1 MENNVM
7 SAAALFSNLPK
18 GDPLGFG
25 MGGRFHPEKVRDFLQ
40 LKKDEVSRLADV
52 SINSVRFDA
61 AIPAAVLERFEEIA
75 VTCNMVAEAF
85 GGDADKTALW
95 FRTKNPMLGDV
106 SPRDMIRLRRFDR
119 LRRFIIGAMAERA
132 PIAQKEPDSA
142 EVAQKESDSAEMTG

>member
-7 SAAALFSNLPK
+7 STAALFSNLPQ

-25 MGGRFHPEKVRDFLQ
+25 MGTQFHPEKVRDFLQ
-40 LKKDEVSRLADV
+40 LKKEEVSRLADV

-61 AIPAAVLERFEEIA
+61 AIPAAVLEHFEEIA

-119 LRRFIIGAMAERA
+119 LRRFIIGAMMDRMSVG
-132 PIAQKEPDSA
+132 QKELYSS
-142 EVAQKESDSAEMTG
+142 EGSR

>member
-1 MENNVM
+1 M
-7 SAAALFSNLPK
+7 STAALFSNLPQ

-25 MGGRFHPEKVRDFLQ
+25 MGTQFHPEKVRDFLQ
-40 LKKDEVSRLADV
+40 LKKEEVSRLADV

-61 AIPAAVLERFEEIA
+61 AIPAAVLEHFEEIA

-119 LRRFIIGAMAERA
+119 LRRFIIGAMMDRMSVG
-132 PIAQKEPDSA
+132 QKELYSS
-142 EVAQKESDSAEMTG
+142 EGSR

>member
-1 MENNVM
+1 M
-7 SAAALFSNLPK
+7 STTGLFSNLPK

-25 MGGRFHPEKVRDFLQ
+25 VGGQFHPEKVKDFLQ

-52 SINSVRFDA
+52 SIKSVRYDD
-61 AIPAAVLERFEEIA
+61 AIPAAVLERFEAIA

-119 LRRFIIGAMAERA
+119 LRRFIIRAMADGA
-132 PIAQKEPDSA
+132 PIGQKKSNPA
-142 EVAQKESDSAEMTG
+142 ETAS

>member
-1 MENNVM
+1 M
-7 SAAALFSNLPK
+7 STAALFSNLPQ

-25 MGGRFHPEKVRDFLQ
+25 MGAQFHPEKVRDFLQ
-40 LKKDEVSRLADV
+40 LKKEEVSRLADV

-61 AIPAAVLERFEEIA
+61 AIPAAVLEHFEEIA

-119 LRRFIIGAMAERA
+119 LRRFIIGAMMDRTSMV
-132 PIAQKEPDSA
+132 QKELYPS
-142 EVAQKESDSAEMTG
+142 EVSR